1 MSYIAE
7 EQKKHIVEEGRAWD
21 SVGGY
26 YECAVC
32 EAFIAYE
39 RYEEAKAEP
48 CPGPKSAKQA

>member
-1 MSYIAE
+1 VSYIAE